1 MLDRIALITGNA
13 GKAVEYA
20 AMLGIEVTPA
30 KAELAEVQSL
40 DVAVVAARKAA
51 DAYAQIGEPV
61 LVDDTGLTLHGWNGL
76 PGALVAWFL
85 DAVGAPGILA
95 MAAGLTDRSATVSTA
110 LGYATADGVRVFQG
124 TVSGS
129 LAPEPRGTSGF
140 GYDSIF
146 IPDTDSSGRTYAQMT
161 SEEKNKIS
169 HRRCAV
175 GQCETAW
182 TIVNKGIDSWCNAEC
197 QVQSESGESGRHGS

>member
-13 GKAVEYA
+13 GKAAEYA
-20 AMLGIEVTPA
+20 AMLGIDVNPA
-30 KAELAEVQSL
+30 KAELTEVQSL
-40 DVAVVAARKAA
+40 DVAVVAARNVT
-51 DAYAQIGEPV
+51 DAYTQLGEPV
-61 LVDDTGLTLHGWNGL
+61 LVDDTGLTVHAWNGL

-85 DAVGAPGILA
+85 DTVGAQGILA
-95 MAAGLTDRSATVSTA
+95 MAAGITDRNATVSTA

-169 HRRCAV
+169 HRRRAV
-175 GQCETAW
+175 EEMR
-182 TIVNKGIDSWCNAEC
+182 NAL
-197 QVQSESGESGRHGS
+197 GLA

>member
-1 MLDRIALITGNA
+1 MSGWGTWPGPKGKAPMLDRIALITGNA
-13 GKAVEYA
+13 GKAAEYA

-30 KAELAEVQSL
+30 KAELTEVQSL

-51 DAYAQIGEPV
+51 DAYAQLGEPV
-61 LVDDTGLTLHGWNGL
+61 LVDDTGLTVHAWNGL

-85 DAVGAPGILA
+85 DTVGAQGILA

-129 LAPEPRGTSGF
+129 LTPVRPAITVTRGR
-140 GYDSIF
+140 DLARR
-146 IPDTDSSGRTYAQMT
+146 RTTRLGA
-161 SEEKNKIS
+161 
-169 HRRCAV
+169 
-175 GQCETAW
+175 
-182 TIVNKGIDSWCNAEC
+182 
-197 QVQSESGESGRHGS
+197 